1 MRDYTQDMCQLK
13 SPVLMFMNMKG
24 GVGKTTLAVEISR
37 TLAHTYDMDVLLID
51 YDPQA
56 NASLAFFEA
65 AEYFQLLDDGISVA
79 HCLMTNTQPDDPFSV
94 VKANASST
102 VDHQMF
108 SKNVRSWYYPNN
120 PEKKAGRLDL
130 IPGNL
135 DLMRI
140 ALNTLTWDTERRL
153 FTRFEGLI
161 ASAKSA
167 YDCIVVDCHPAGS
180 FFTKSALLNSNAA
193 IVPVTSDAYAATGL
207 NMMRRHMEMW
217 EASGGAKE
225 FLVVFNDANNA
236 WDVSVETDIRGD
248 KRFADH
254 CLSGRIK
261 YSRLLRNLAKRHRTS
276 AEQKVANRRR
286 VGKIVQSVT
295 AELVDLLKERN
306 IFDSSWG

>member
-1 MRDYTQDMCQLK
+1 
-13 SPVLMFMNMKG
+13 MFMNMKG

-37 TLAHTYDMDVLLID
+37 TLAYTYDKDVLLID

-65 AEYFQLLDDGISVA
+65 AEYFQLLDDGRSVA
-79 HCLMTNTQPDDPFSV
+79 HCLMTSNQATDPFSV
-94 VKANASST
+94 VKANVSSP
-102 VDHQMF
+102 VDHEMF
-108 SKNVRSWYYPNN
+108 SKNVRSWYYSSD

-140 ALNTLTWDTERRL
+140 ALNTLTSETEKRL
-153 FTRFEGLI
+153 FDRWERLI
-161 ASAKSA
+161 ASAQDA
-167 YDCIVVDCHPAGS
+167 YDCIIVDCHPAGS
-180 FFTKSALLNSNAA
+180 FFTKSALLNSTAA

-217 EASGGAKE
+217 EASGGARE
-225 FLVVFNDANNA
+225 FLIVFNDANHA
-236 WDVSVETDIRGD
+236 WDTSVELDIRGD

-254 CLSGRIK
+254 CLSNRIK
-261 YSRLLRNLAKRHRTS
+261 YSTLLRNLAKRHRTS
-276 AEQKVANRRR
+276 IEQKVANRRKVGGR
-286 VGKIVQSVT
+286 VLSVT
-295 AELVDLLKERN
+295 REMVDLLKKRK